1 MRAHAAAF
9 QLFRA
14 QTVKGISY
22 RQGCAFRSCTSAG
35 SVPSPK
41 KCFTHRFAHHTSRGA
56 KKRKLISQLPLEN
69 RLIFKG
75 FILLE
80 VALQQTLEG
89 AAVTGFVAGHLV
101 HGVVDG
107 VQVQLLG
114 LLGQVHLAGAGTALG
129 VNAHLSCEGGKLVS
143 GRDLCPQMTLRLAKP
158 DTVLPRMQAFYDD
171 ADTLIFGCAGLKGIL
186 PAELHS
192 PGLGLFL
199 FGEVCTVNDQAEFG
213 NLMLSK
219 LRITKR

>member
-89 AAVTGFVAGHLV
+89 AAVTGFVAGHRCSPHWQAASRPMRSLEISGLC
-101 HGVVDG
+101 GVIR
-107 VQVQLLG
+107 
-114 LLGQVHLAGAGTALG
+114 
-129 VNAHLSCEGGKLVS
+129 S
-143 GRDLCPQMTLRLAKP
+143 
-158 DTVLPRMQAFYDD
+158 F
-171 ADTLIFGCAGLKGIL
+171 F
-186 PAELHS
+186 HS
-192 PGLGLFL
+192 
-199 FGEVCTVNDQAEFG
+199 
-213 NLMLSK
+213 
-219 LRITKR
+219 

>member
-75 FILLE
+75 FGLLE
-80 VALQQTLEG
+80 VALQQALKG
-89 AAVTGFVAGHLV
+89 AAVTGFVAGHRCSP
-101 HGVVDG
+101 HW
-107 VQVQLLG
+107 
-114 LLGQVHLAGAGTALG
+114 
-129 VNAHLSCEGGKLVS
+129 
-143 GRDLCPQMTLRLAKP
+143 
-158 DTVLPRMQAFYDD
+158 QA
-171 ADTLIFGCAGLKGIL
+171 ASRPMGIL
-186 PAELHS
+186 GISRLC
-192 PGLGLFL
+192 GIYLFIFSL
-199 FGEVCTVNDQAEFG
+199 SFKSQGCGSLPKNFHRRALLW
-213 NLMLSK
+213 LM
-219 LRITKR
+219 KRVFTS